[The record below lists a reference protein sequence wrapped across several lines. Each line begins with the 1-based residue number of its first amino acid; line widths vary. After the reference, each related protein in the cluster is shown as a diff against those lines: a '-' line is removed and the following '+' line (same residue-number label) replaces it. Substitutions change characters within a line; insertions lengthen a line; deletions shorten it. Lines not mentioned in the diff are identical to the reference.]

1 VTAGR
6 PLAWI
11 LGLAALAGAGL
22 LMRNSPATISTAAK
36 TVATVPSL
44 PSDSPPRES
53 LAPASLNLLR
63 DPRFVLK
70 NGSLR
75 GTEPDGG
82 VSIGFG
88 GHLKPDMALRHLFDY
103 YLVLLGE
110 TDLPGIRTLLHDDL
124 LRRQLAAPLIDEVM
138 ASFDRYT
145 RYQQA
150 AVNLANQPGLSLNE
164 QLMQI
169 IALRRQM
176 LGDDVAEAFFGDEQ
190 RQQQLALQRLAI
202 QTDHSLSAAEKARRL
217 QAVDATLPAVE
228 QEALAQTS
236 LGNTVQT
243 QTDAFDAAQTD
254 PDTRYA
260 ERAQAYGDAAA
271 ERLQQLDQ
279 NRAQWQA
286 RLDAYAQQSQVI
298 QSDASMDGTQQ
309 QAAQQQLLSSSF
321 HGTEQLQ
328 VQAMQSNGLLK
339 TTH

>member
-1 VTAGR
+1 MTPGR

-11 LGLAALAGAGL
+11 LGVAALAGAGL
-22 LMRNSPATISTAAK
+22 LMRNSSATISTAAK

-124 LRRQLAAPLIDEVM
+124 LQRQLAAPLIDEVM

-202 QTDHSLSAAEKARRL
+202 QTDHSLSAAEKAQRL

-279 NRAQWQA
+279 IRAQWQA

>member
-1 VTAGR
+1 MT
-6 PLAWI
+6 
-11 LGLAALAGAGL
+11 ALAGAGL
-22 LMRNSPATISTAAK
+22 LMRNSPAAISTTAETAA
-36 TVATVPSL
+36 TAPVLAG
-44 PSDSPPRES
+44 DSPQRES
-53 LAPASLNLLR
+53 PTPASLNLLR
-63 DPRFVLK
+63 DPHIALK
-70 NGSLR
+70 DGSLR

-82 VSIGFG
+82 VSMGFG
-88 GHLKPDMALRHLFDY
+88 GHLKPDMALRRLFDY

-110 TDLPGIRTLLHDDL
+110 TDLPGIRALLHDDL

-150 AVNLANQPGLSLNE
+150 AVTLANQPGLSLNE
-164 QLMQI
+164 QLTQI
-169 IALRRQM
+169 TALRRQM
-176 LGDDVAEAFFGDEQ
+176 LGDDVAEAFFGNEQ

-202 QTDHSLSAAEKARRL
+202 QTDHNLSAAEKTQQL
-217 QAVDATLPAVE
+217 QALAAALPAAE

-254 PDTRYA
+254 ADTRYA
-260 ERAQAYGDAAA
+260 ERAQAYGSAAA

-298 QSDASMDGTQQ
+298 QSDASMDGIQQ
-309 QAAQQQLLSSSF
+309 QAALQQLLSSSF

-328 VQAMQSNGLLK
+328 VQAMQSSGLLK